1 MSGRTTMTFHKRK
14 QLSCAI

>member
-1 MSGRTTMTFHKRK
+1 VVWTKTTFHKRK